1 MSALNNLLFRV
12 SLLDAMS
19 GPAQNMMNNMNRV
32 TSGVQSGLSKI
43 GYGAAGMMG
52 AVYTLENITDAAG
65 EMDKALGEVRSLDVA
80 QQVLDDLSKTALKFS
95 VQYGESAVDFVRSSY
110 DIKSAISGLTGNE
123 LPAFTEASGILA
135 KGTKADIGTIT
146 SYVGTMYGI
155 FQQNAEAMGKSNWV
169 NQLAGQ
175 TAIAVQLFKTTG
187 TEMSSA
193 FTTVGAAGQTMGVAM
208 SEQIAILGTLQAT
221 MSGSEAGTKYR
232 SFLDGVGKAQK
243 KLGLNFTDSQGR
255 MLPMVAILEKIK
267 GKFGAIDTVA
277 ESDLLTKAFGTQEAV
292 ALIKLLSTN
301 VDGLSGSIAKVGE
314 QTGLQKA
321 MEMADAMT
329 DAGDRTSSA
338 ITALKIVI
346 GQTML
351 PTMDLM
357 YDSVTDVANKL
368 IRWAELFP
376 NITQYIGYAVLA
388 VIGIIAA
395 LSALSVVV
403 GVGMMVMTGFGL
415 VMAII
420 ASPITATI
428 VAITG
433 IGYAIY
439 RLLDIWAQWAY
450 GMSIF
455 DTLAAGYEAAKLG
468 VVSMIE
474 TTVAAFTGLKN
485 WFNNFNLWEALL
497 SGADALI
504 GLLNKIPGVNIDLGG
519 AINPATQPPAL
530 EKLATPATVAGH
542 QAAAPSLSAMA
553 AQPKW
558 LQQPAPGLLSDGFA
572 PPQPVAPPVALS
584 QSQTTNVPKGG
595 LMSQINNADNSK
607 SVSVG
612 GITVNNYGQ
621 PVTGQRLADEIAMAA
636 G

>member
-1 MSALNNLLFRV
+1 MTALNNLLFRV

-43 GYGAAGMMG
+43 GYGTAGMMG

-80 QQVLDDLSKTALKFS
+80 QQVLDDLSKTALDFS

-110 DIKSAISGLTGNE
+110 QIQSAISGLSGND
-123 LPAFTEASGILA
+123 LSAFTNASGILA

-146 SYVGTMYGI
+146 TYVGTMYGI
-155 FQQNAEAMGKSNWV
+155 FHQNAEAMGKSNWV

-175 TAIAVQLFKTTG
+175 TATAVQLFKTTG
-187 TEMSSA
+187 QEMSSA
-193 FTTVGAAGQTMGVAM
+193 FTTLGAGTPGHIAM

-221 MSGSEAGTKYR
+221 MSGSEAGTKYKA
-232 SFLDGVGKAQK
+232 FLGGVGKAQK
-243 KLGLNFTDSQGR
+243 ELGLNFTDSQGR
-255 MLPMVAILEKIK
+255 MLPMIDILGKIN

-277 ESDLLTKAFGTQEAV
+277 ESDLLTKAFGTEEAV

-321 MEMADAMT
+321 MDMADAMT

-338 ITALKIVI
+338 ITALKIVV

-357 YDSVTDVANKL
+357 YNGVTDVANKL

-376 NITQYIGYAVLA
+376 NITQYIGYAILA

-403 GVGMMVMTGFGL
+403 GVGMLVMTGFGL

-455 DTLAAGYEAAKLG
+455 DTMAAGYEAAKLG

-474 TTVAAFTGLKN
+474 TTVAAFTGLKD

-530 EKLATPATVAGH
+530 EKLATPATVAGP

-584 QSQTTNVPKGG
+584 QSQSTNVPKGG

>member
-1 MSALNNLLFRV
+1 
-12 SLLDAMS
+12 
-19 GPAQNMMNNMNRV
+19 
-32 TSGVQSGLSKI
+32 
-43 GYGAAGMMG
+43 MG

-338 ITALKIVI
+338 ITALKTVI

-357 YDSVTDVANKL
+357 YDSVTEIANKL

-519 AINPATQPPAL
+519 AINPATQPPTL
-530 EKLATPATVAGH
+530 EKLATPATVAGP